1 MKFDQWACLEWP
13 LGMPIAWIS
22 SENIHS
28 TSNLKCY
35 GPFSE
40 LTSFHIIYLIYI
52 LWFICISNAC
62 FYVSI
67 TSFLVTPKRA
77 WRMLGTLHWSLYS
90 NILLLGL
97 ACVSQ
102 ESSVPRRCRTNLF
115 SHFSKKYAYCIS
127 SLCRFKWLWI
137 TSKMEEKYFHL
148 CFDLA
153 VIHETKRNEDI
164 ISCMAFPTLAKEM
177 VMPVHV
183 LVDNRKINIQT
194 IHPAKKR
201 IFHSTR
207 P

>member
-1 MKFDQWACLEWP
+1 MHEHFITIFLLVSKGKNIYEYYCNECFLMKFDQWACLEWP

-52 LWFICISNAC
+52 LWFICIFNAC

-137 TSKMEEKYFHL
+137 TSKMEEKYFH
-148 CFDLA
+148 
-153 VIHETKRNEDI
+153 
-164 ISCMAFPTLAKEM
+164 
-177 VMPVHV
+177 
-183 LVDNRKINIQT
+183 
-194 IHPAKKR
+194 
-201 IFHSTR
+201 
-207 P
+207 